1 MSTLE
6 GIAAPT
12 VWDELVDLMGVVVA
26 QQFLAK
32 FDRPIRVE
40 YRDVDMPD
48 GGRVKEYRFRHEKP
62 GLMGTAQEHMFFNS
76 FIDGYRTCFNLA
88 IERIVPPEG
97 ERVS

>member
-6 GIAAPT
+6 GIDALT
-12 VWDELVDLMGVVVA
+12 VWDELADLMGVVVA
-26 QQFLAK
+26 QRFQARFGSTITVQW
-32 FDRPIRVE
+32 R
-40 YRDVDMPD
+40 YVDLPG

-62 GLMGTAQEHMFFNS
+62 GLLGTAQEHMFFNS

-97 ERVS
+97 ERTQ